1 MACVDWSDVKAYVQ
15 WLSEQTGHTYR
26 LLSEAE
32 WEYVARAGAT
42 TTYPWGDGEDGACKN
57 ANVYDA
63 DSAIPLIPGETLS
76 CVAGFKIVSP
86 SGQFEPNAFGVYD
99 MIGNVWEWTQDCWNG
114 SYAGAPSDGSAWTRG
129 DCDRRVLRG
138 GSWSSRPIYLRAA
151 NRYED
156 SRGNRSDV
164 GFRVA
169 AQLVIESSDE

>member
-1 MACVDWSDVKAYVQ
+1 VACVDWSDVKAYVQ

-63 DSAIPLIPGETLS
+63 DSAIPLIPWETLS

-86 SGQFEPNAFGVYD
+86 SGQFEPHSFGLYD
-99 MIGNVWEWTQDCWNG
+99 MIGNVWEWTQDCYVMPYPDESVNEQ
-114 SYAGAPSDGSAWTRG
+114 PIERDN
-129 DCDRRVLRG
+129 CDRRVVKG
-138 GSWSSRPIYLRAA
+138 GSWRTSFNWQRPAF
-151 NRYED
+151 
-156 SRGNRSDV
+156 RGRDPEVFASQIF
-164 GFRVA
+164 GLRVA
-169 AQLVIESSDE
+169 RDLP